1 MKPLFLILAGAT
13 LALGCR
19 SKPNEADNTAAP
31 RAPEAANAA
40 NPAPMTNVAANPVNV
55 AGVASCQPSAEVSAW
70 VTRAVDLADANGD
83 GNVSRDEAQS
93 AVNFMLGGMFF
104 RADANADG
112 KVTPEEGKKARADLM
127 QQRPMLS
134 ALLAQARES
143 TGQSPFQALARVV
156 DVEYGQTLS
165 IEDARA
171 AARGALDD
179 LFRVTDENQDG
190 IITRAEASDAS
201 WKGVRALGHKAFAA
215 ADADGDDHLS
225 SAELQGALVNAAQS
239 VFSVADR
246 ARDGKLSQDETSVA
260 LGDLV
265 RRLGIPQPTASR

>member
-1 MKPLFLILAGAT
+1 MKPFILILAGAT

-19 SKPNEADNTAAP
+19 SKPDDVGNTTAP
-31 RAPEAANAA
+31 RTPEAANDPS
-40 NPAPMTNVAANPVNV
+40 PAPVTNATNNPVSV
-55 AGVASCQPSAEVSAW
+55 AGVASCQPSSEVSAW
-70 VTRAVDLADANGD
+70 VSRAVDLADANGD

-127 QQRPMLS
+127 QQRPVLS

-143 TGQSPFQALARVV
+143 TGQSPFQALARLV

-179 LFRVTDENQDG
+179 LFRVTDASQDG
-190 IITRAEASDAS
+190 MITRAEASDAS
-201 WKGVRALGHKAFAA
+201 WKGVRALGYKAFAA
-215 ADADGDDHLS
+215 ADGDGDDHLS
-225 SAELQGALVNAAQS
+225 SGELQGALVDAAQS

-246 ARDGKLSQDETSVA
+246 DRDGKLSQDETSMA